1 MSGMRSASALADVRA
16 PPTKFESQRST
27 RPLRAAHV
35 EGRVRNGAGAQWG
48 GCAMGRVRNGTGA
61 QWADWLAR
69 LMLENQRTSITTV
82 TNTTVMAVSSAM

>member
-35 EGRVRNGAGAQWG
+35 EGRVRNG
-48 GCAMGRVRNGTGA
+48 TGA

-69 LMLENQRTSITTV
+69 LMLENQRTSIRTV